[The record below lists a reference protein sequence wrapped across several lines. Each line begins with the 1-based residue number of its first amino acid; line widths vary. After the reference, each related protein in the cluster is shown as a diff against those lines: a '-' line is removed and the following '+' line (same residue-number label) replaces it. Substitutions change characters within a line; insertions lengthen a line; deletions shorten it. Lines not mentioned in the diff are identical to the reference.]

1 MQTDKN
7 ATNDK
12 KFADLVT
19 ENCGRK
25 YYRHIYQMNAN
36 FMVEIMAQ
44 FL

>member
-7 ATNDK
+7 DTNDK

-25 YYRHIYQMNAN
+25 YYRHISNECL
-36 FMVEIMAQ
+36 FMAEIMAQ